1 MPFSDFTNL
10 YQNPADIPEKYPTHP
25 NLQKLK
31 LFRADGSYVRREED
45 LVTMWAIQI
54 ERMILG
60 EEDVA

>member
-1 MPFSDFTNL
+1 MPFSDFTNP

-25 NLQKLK
+25 NLQKL
-31 LFRADGSYVRREED
+31 FRADGSYVRREED
-45 LVTMWAIQI
+45 PLTMWAIQI